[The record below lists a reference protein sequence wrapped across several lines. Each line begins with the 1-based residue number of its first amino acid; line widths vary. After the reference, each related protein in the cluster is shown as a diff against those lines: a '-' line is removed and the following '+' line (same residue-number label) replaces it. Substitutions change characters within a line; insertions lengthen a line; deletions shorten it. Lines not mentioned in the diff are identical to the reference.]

1 LLIALGSIMAE
12 LLIRENFLT
21 AQDCRSFIACYEDNR
36 PNLRQDTSDYWK
48 DRVLYFTAMP
58 EQHRAIKLRMRDLVY
73 EQIQVLHQH
82 FAYSG
87 PLYPETVNLVSWP
100 QNLEMTPHVDQD
112 NGFDQRMFAAV
123 DISMTITRAARS
135 FSRRSMRASSPRR
148 ECWSRSI
155 AGQGIA
161 MACGPQREGCATPSR
176 RGSPNGP
183 TGSTARSPITVDGF
197 CLA

>member
-12 LLIRENFLT
+12 RLIRENFLT

-123 DISMTITRAARS
+123 GYLNDDYEGGEIFFPEIN
-135 FSRRSMRASSPRR
+135 
-148 ECWSRSI
+148 ESI
-155 AGQGIA
+155 KPKAGMLVA
-161 MACGPQREGCATPSR
+161 FHCGPRHCHGVRATKGGLR
-176 RGSPNGP
+176 YTFP
-183 TGSTARSPITVDGF
+183 TWFTERADRIDRSVADYR
-197 CLA
+197 